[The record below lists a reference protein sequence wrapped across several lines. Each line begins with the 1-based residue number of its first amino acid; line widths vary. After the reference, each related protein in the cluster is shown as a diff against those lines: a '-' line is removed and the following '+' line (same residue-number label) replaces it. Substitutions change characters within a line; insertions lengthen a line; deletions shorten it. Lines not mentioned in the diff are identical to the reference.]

1 MIKKLINI
9 PGSFILTYKAEFILL
24 CITFMW
30 GLSFP
35 LVKIS
40 LNSVSPGLFIFLRFS
55 FTLIL
60 FMIIFRNKIN
70 VKNFSLWKN
79 GLILGVF
86 LFLGF
91 AFQTVGL
98 EYTTASKSGF
108 ITGTNL
114 VILPFAQYI
123 ILRIKPK
130 GENKAGALIVLIGL
144 YILSEAFII
153 VPNAGDILT
162 FFCAVFFAVH
172 IVLLNKYTGK
182 HNFLYM
188 TFGQFLSMSVLSL
201 IFIFTYDNFITGGV
215 FIRLNSE
222 LMATLIFTSLVST
235 LLSILLITKYQHFTT
250 PLRAGIIYSMESIF
264 AAFFAF
270 IVLNEIL
277 NFNQIIGAA
286 IMFTGLIVSEF
297 YGIIKFKL
305 KNAN

>member
-1 MIKKLINI
+1 
-9 PGSFILTYKAEFILL
+9 
-24 CITFMW
+24 MW

-70 VKNFSLWKN
+70 FKNFSLWKN

-130 GENKAGALIVLIGL
+130 GENITGALIVLMGL

-153 VPNAGDILT
+153 VPNAGDVLT

-172 IVLLNKYTGK
+172 IVLLNKYTDND
-182 HNFLYM
+182 NFLYM

-201 IFIFTYDNFITGGV
+201 IFIFTYDNFIKGGA

-222 LMATLIFTSLVST
+222 LIAALVFTSLIST
-235 LLSILLITKYQHFTT
+235 LLSILLVTKYQHFTT

-264 AAFFAF
+264 AAIFAF

-277 NFNQIIGAA
+277 NFNQMIGAA
-286 IMFTGLIVSEF
+286 IMFTGLIISEF

-305 KNAN
+305 NNANKSNDHS

>member
-1 MIKKLINI
+1 
-9 PGSFILTYKAEFILL
+9 
-24 CITFMW
+24 MW

-40 LNSVSPGLFIFLRFS
+40 LKSVSPGLFIFLRFS
-55 FTLIL
+55 ITLIL
-60 FMIIFRNKIN
+60 FMIIFRKKIN
-70 VKNFSLWKN
+70 FKNFSLWKN
-79 GLILGVF
+79 GLILGIF

-114 VILPFAQYI
+114 VILPFAQLF
-123 ILRIKPK
+123 ILRVKPK
-130 GENKAGALIVLIGL
+130 GENIAGALVVLIGL

-162 FFCAVFFAVH
+162 LLCAVFFAIH
-172 IVLLNKYTGK
+172 IVLLNKYTDK
-182 HNFLYM
+182 DNFLYM

-201 IFIFTYDNFITGGV
+201 MFIFIYDNFFVGGA

-222 LMATLIFTSLVST
+222 LIATLMFTSLIST

-264 AAFFAF
+264 AAIFAF

-277 NFNQIIGAA
+277 NFNQMIGAA
-286 IMFTGLIVSEF
+286 IMFSGLIISEF

-305 KNAN
+305 ENAYKSNDHS